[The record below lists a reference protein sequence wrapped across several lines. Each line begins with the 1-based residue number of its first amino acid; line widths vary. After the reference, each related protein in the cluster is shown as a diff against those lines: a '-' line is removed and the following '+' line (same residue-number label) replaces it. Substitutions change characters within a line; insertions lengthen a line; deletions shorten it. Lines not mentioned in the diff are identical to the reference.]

1 MRHIFQRLLPRRLW
15 LAGLPCLALLGCVQN
30 HNKPAIDT
38 PAEEKIP
45 VYQLADY
52 LSTECSDIWALQGKS
67 TETNPLYWLRAM
79 DCADRLMPAQSRQ
92 QARQYD
98 DGSWQNTFKQGI
110 LLADAK
116 ITPYERR
123 QLVARIEALS
133 TEIPAQVRPLYQL
146 WRDGQALQLQLAEER
161 QRYSKLQQS
170 SDSELDTLRQQ
181 HHVLQQQLELT
192 TRKLENLTDIERQL
206 STRKPAGNFS
216 PDTPHESEKPA
227 PSTHEVTLMS
237 HKPAHL
243 LLVDDDPGLLKLLG
257 LRLTSE
263 GYSVVTAESGA
274 EGLRVLNREK
284 VDLVISDLRM
294 DEMDGMQLFAEIQK
308 VQPGMPV
315 IILTAHG
322 SIPDAVAATQQGVF
336 SFLTKP
342 VDKDALYQAIDDAL
356 EQSAPA
362 TDERWRE
369 AIVTRSPLMLRL
381 LEQARLVAQSDVSVL
396 INGQS
401 GTGKEI
407 FAQAIHNASPRN
419 SKPFIAINCGAL
431 PEQLLES
438 ELFGHARG
446 AFTGAVS
453 NREGLFQAAEGG
465 TLFLDE
471 IGDMP
476 APLQVKLLRVLQERK
491 VRPLGSNRDIDINVR
506 IISATHRDLP
516 KAMARGE
523 FREDLYYRLN
533 VVSLKI
539 PALAERTEDIPLLAN
554 HLLRQAA
561 ERHKPFVRAFSTDA
575 MKRLMTASWPGN
587 VRQLVNVIE
596 QCVAL
601 TSSPVI
607 SDALVEQALE
617 GENTALPTFVEAR
630 NQFELNYLRKLLQI
644 TKGNVTH
651 AARMAGRNRTE
662 FYKLLSRHELDA
674 NDFKE

>member
-1 MRHIFQRLLPRRLW
+1 MTI
-15 LAGLPCLALLGCVQN
+15 
-30 HNKPAIDT
+30 
-38 PAEEKIP
+38 
-45 VYQLADY
+45 
-52 LSTECSDIWALQGKS
+52 
-67 TETNPLYWLRAM
+67 
-79 DCADRLMPAQSRQ
+79 
-92 QARQYD
+92 
-98 DGSWQNTFKQGI
+98 
-110 LLADAK
+110 
-116 ITPYERR
+116 
-123 QLVARIEALS
+123 
-133 TEIPAQVRPLYQL
+133 
-146 WRDGQALQLQLAEER
+146 
-161 QRYSKLQQS
+161 
-170 SDSELDTLRQQ
+170 
-181 HHVLQQQLELT
+181 
-192 TRKLENLTDIERQL
+192 
-206 STRKPAGNFS
+206 RKPAR
-216 PDTPHESEKPA
+216 
-227 PSTHEVTLMS
+227 
-237 HKPAHL
+237 L

-257 LRLTSE
+257 MRLVSE
-263 GYSVVTAESGA
+263 GYSVVTAESGPEA
-274 EGLRVLNREK
+274 LRVLGREK

-294 DEMDGMQLFAEIQK
+294 DEMDGLQLFSEIQK
-308 VQPGMPV
+308 GHPGMPV

-342 VDKDALYQAIDDAL
+342 VDKDALYKAIDEAL
-356 EQSAPA
+356 EQRSPA
-362 TDERWRE
+362 TDEAWRQ

-381 LEQARLVAQSDVSVL
+381 LEQAGMVAQSDVSVL

-407 FAQAIHNASPRN
+407 VAQAIHNASPRHD
-419 SKPFIAINCGAL
+419 KPFVAINCGAL

-476 APLQVKLLRVLQERK
+476 VALQVKLLCVLQERK
-491 VRPLGSNRDIDINVR
+491 VRPLGSNRDIEINVR

-523 FREDLYYRLN
+523 FREDLFYRLN
-533 VVSLKI
+533 VVNLKI
-539 PALAERTEDIPLLAN
+539 PPLSERTEDIPLLAN
-554 HLLRQAA
+554 HLLRQSAD
-561 ERHKPFVRAFSTDA
+561 RHKPFVRAFSSDA
-575 MKRLMTASWPGN
+575 MKRLMAAKWPGN

-607 SDALVEQALE
+607 GDALVEQALE

>member
-1 MRHIFQRLLPRRLW
+1 M
-15 LAGLPCLALLGCVQN
+15 
-30 HNKPAIDT
+30 T
-38 PAEEKIP
+38 
-45 VYQLADY
+45 
-52 LSTECSDIWALQGKS
+52 
-67 TETNPLYWLRAM
+67 
-79 DCADRLMPAQSRQ
+79 SR
-92 QARQYD
+92 
-98 DGSWQNTFKQGI
+98 
-110 LLADAK
+110 
-116 ITPYERR
+116 
-123 QLVARIEALS
+123 
-133 TEIPAQVRPLYQL
+133 
-146 WRDGQALQLQLAEER
+146 
-161 QRYSKLQQS
+161 
-170 SDSELDTLRQQ
+170 
-181 HHVLQQQLELT
+181 
-192 TRKLENLTDIERQL
+192 
-206 STRKPAGNFS
+206 
-216 PDTPHESEKPA
+216 
-227 PSTHEVTLMS
+227 
-237 HKPAHL
+237 KPAHL

-257 LRLTSE
+257 MRLVSE
-263 GYSVVTAESGA
+263 GYSVVTAESGQ
-274 EGLRVLNREK
+274 EGLKVLSREK
-284 VDLVISDLRM
+284 IDLVISDLRM
-294 DEMDGMQLFAEIQK
+294 DEMDGLQLFTEIQK
-308 VQPGMPV
+308 QQPGMPV

-342 VDKDALYQAIDDAL
+342 VDKDALYKAIDSAL
-356 EQSAPA
+356 EHAAPSG
-362 TDERWRE
+362 DDGWRE
-369 AIVTRSPLMLRL
+369 SIVTRSPVMLRL
-381 LEQARLVAQSDVSVL
+381 LEQARMVAQSDVSVL

-407 FAQAIHNASPRN
+407 LAQAIHNASPR
-419 SKPFIAINCGAL
+419 SKNAFIAINCGAL

-453 NREGLFQAAEGG
+453 SREGLFQAAEGG
-465 TLFLDE
+465 TLFLDD

-516 KAMARGE
+516 KVMARNE

-533 VVSLKI
+533 VVNLKI
-539 PALAERTEDIPLLAN
+539 PALAERAEDIPLLAN

-561 ERHKPFVRAFSTDA
+561 DRHKPFVRAFSTDA

-617 GENTALPTFVEAR
+617 GENTALPTFAEAR

-662 FYKLLSRHELDA
+662 FYKLLSRHELEA